1 VEYIAPRVLACT
13 RHMAW
18 KSGLRIWLGCE
29 EWRQLGD
36 FILLVVSRLI
46 LSNGFPWCNILIQS
60 LNVQVVISAKLLKN
74 FKTRGFSC
82 SSNFFFFFFCFLCSL
97 HVMYHCAYSAQ
108 WNTWLFLFCFCF
120 LFFHLWVFF
129 LCFFFFN
136 EFFCLI

>member
-74 FKTRGFSC
+74 FKTRGFFPVVAV
-82 SSNFFFFFFCFLCSL
+82 FFFFL
-97 HVMYHCAYSAQ
+97 
-108 WNTWLFLFCFCF
+108 LFLMFFTCNVSLCIQCTVKHLTFSFLF

-129 LCFFFFN
+129 LCFFSLMNFFV
-136 EFFCLI
+136 